1 MVAEHS
7 VCGHTIIHFH
17 KPSCWTFSLF
27 KFFVSMNKASMNI
40 FYTHVFLC
48 WDALPSAQPQVW
60 NCAKG
65 VPASKVFGTC
75 CLNHSQV
82 FRICVFLKFFWLF
95 LSLTFKP
102 KIFDASWKCCLCEKY
117 CFYLHTPQERSSY
130 SLCTS
135 IQLFLRIIWQR
146 IPKAIHFWF
155 GGLGIYPPKLSKLLS
170 TEASVD
176 YDNGIKLETVFLTVG
191 K

>member
-1 MVAEHS
+1 M
-7 VCGHTIIHFH
+7 
-17 KPSCWTFSLF
+17 
-27 KFFVSMNKASMNI
+27 
-40 FYTHVFLC
+40 
-48 WDALPSAQPQVW
+48 W

-75 CLNHSQV
+75 CLNHSRV
-82 FRICVFLKFFWLF
+82 FRICVFFKFFWLF

-176 YDNGIKLETVFLTVG
+176 YDNGIKLETVYIFNSG
-191 K
+191 KISCFTFVYWNLCISTIIKIFYRHGIFSQFIF